1 MRGRHP
7 RGLASGAIVVALAW
21 GALPT
26 LGRAQT
32 VPRLAHAV
40 RLAQEGASD
49 SARTIV
55 QRVLDAT
62 PTTDTLYPQVLY
74 ARAVVSSNAQDMRRD
89 LQRVTAEYAASTWA
103 DRALLRLAQLDYATN
118 DLEGGARNLERLR
131 LDYPASPIYAQAAFW
146 AGRIYFDLRR
156 APSACRWLAE
166 GLTRAGSDVE
176 LRNQLQFYNQRC
188 AGVVLDTARTDSSRV
203 DSTARAAVQPADSS
217 KPIDS
222 SKPAPDSAK
231 AVAASPDTAA
241 RVSPAAPTST
251 PTPNPAPA
259 PTARGAPPTAPA
271 AAPTTSTAVFRIQVA
286 AVNTRAAADSIAKR
300 VKAGGFESIV
310 ATEKGL
316 FKVRVG
322 AYPTRAAAQA
332 ALAGVR
338 AKLGGQAFVV
348 GP

>member
-1 MRGRHP
+1 MGRHP
-7 RGLASGAIVVALAW
+7 RGLATGAIVVALAW
-21 GALPT
+21 AALPT

-32 VPRLAHAV
+32 EPRLAHAV

-62 PTTDTLYPQVLY
+62 PATDTLYPQVLY

-241 RVSPAAPTST
+241 RVSPAAPT
-251 PTPNPAPA
+251 A
-259 PTARGAPPTAPA
+259 
-271 AAPTTSTAVFRIQVA
+271 STAVFRIQVA

-316 FKVRVG
+316 YKVRVG